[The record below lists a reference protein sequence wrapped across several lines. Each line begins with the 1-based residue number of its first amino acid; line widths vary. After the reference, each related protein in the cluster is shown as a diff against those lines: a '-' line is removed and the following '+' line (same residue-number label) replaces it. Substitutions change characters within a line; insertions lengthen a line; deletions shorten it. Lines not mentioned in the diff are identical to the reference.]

1 MGITWPLLALI
12 LHRQGASEFLIGMS
26 SASQSLAI
34 FVAAPFAP
42 QLLQRLGL
50 ARCILTSIAVIA
62 AMLLLLPAIPNVHAW
77 FPIRFLLGAGA
88 TTLFIATET
97 WVNAVAAEESRGR
110 TIGVFGLL
118 WAAGFAAGPLVI
130 RATGIEG
137 WPPFLASIGLVALA
151 AAPLLGALDLVPAIP
166 ARTAPAMR
174 TLFSRVP
181 GAIYAALL
189 LGAVDYILDAFL
201 PLYGLHEGL
210 TQADAVTLLSVL
222 LAGVTLA
229 QLPAGWLS
237 DRLDRN
243 RLLFCIALAGML
255 LSLALP
261 LAMDRLWSAY
271 LVVGCLGAALGAI
284 WTVSVVL
291 LGAHYRGAELAGA
304 YAATGMLHVIGMVV
318 GPIAA
323 GYAADLWSPAAI
335 PLSVALCCLLF
346 VAAALLRGR

>member
-1 MGITWPLLALI
+1 MLF
-12 LHRQGASEFLIGMS
+12 RS
-26 SASQSLAI
+26 
-34 FVAAPFAP
+34 
-42 QLLQRLGL
+42 QRLGL

-137 WPPFLASIGLVALA
+137 WPPVLASIGLVALA

-181 GAIYAALL
+181 GAIYAALSEPDTAL
-189 LGAVDYILDAFL
+189 RLFGKPEVN
-201 PLYGLHEGL
+201 G
-210 TQADAVTLLSVL
+210 QRRM
-222 LAGVTLA
+222 GV
-229 QLPAGWLS
+229 
-237 DRLDRN
+237 
-243 RLLFCIALAGML
+243 ALARDE
-255 LSLALP
+255 SIDA
-261 LAMDRLWSAY
+261 ARAKATRASQA
-271 LVVGCLGAALGAI
+271 VV
-284 WTVSVVL
+284 V
-291 LGAHYRGAELAGA
+291 EL
-304 YAATGMLHVIGMVV
+304 
-318 GPIAA
+318 
-323 GYAADLWSPAAI
+323 
-335 PLSVALCCLLF
+335 
-346 VAAALLRGR
+346 